1 MATDK
6 RKKPHSKAGQ
16 ATEPADHRLAFV
28 TAARNG
34 GFVEPSEPS
43 TIAAVPTDQIDLR
56 NELEYFDPER
66 WDGMA

>member
-16 ATEPADHRLAFV
+16 TNETADHRLAFV
-28 TAARNG
+28 TTARNG
-34 GFVEPSEPS
+34 GFVDPAA
-43 TIAAVPTDQIDLR
+43 TAAAVPTDQVDLR

-66 WDGMA
+66 WDGMS